1 MRKSARRPIPW
12 RSTYNAPVPSV
23 AAMWGSW
30 GLNGRPRCLCK
41 RSMGGVWGAAIGSPG
56 YSCKARKSAL
66 RVVSRPVV
74 HYTKT
79 LCVATRQERRL
90 AMLPNV
96 IILVFTALASS
107 FLWWR
112 TRFKICRRCR
122 SRIRWWA
129 SVCRVCGAEQ
139 WDREQNALLLNQIC
153 YSPCSKNETLP

>member
-1 MRKSARRPIPW
+1 MQTTWESLGANQHAIFHCKL
-12 RSTYNAPVPSV
+12 ST
-23 AAMWGSW
+23 
-30 GLNGRPRCLCK
+30 
-41 RSMGGVWGAAIGSPG
+41 GVVWHAAIDSPG
-56 YSCKARKSAL
+56 YSFKAE
-66 RVVSRPVV
+66 SRPCGSSQLVV

-122 SRIRWWA
+122 SRIRWWP